1 MTQKKIVRSSQVLLA
16 TTHHNLVKWQAG
28 LDGSARVKG
37 IVPAGFE
44 SYLRI
49 LHKAHGTS
57 VPGPGTEP
65 EPQVTWT
72 EVASSRGLKL
82 EPGTIWADLSGVY
95 GEPSVVSGVGT
106 VFPPEEGR
114 LDSRGFSALA
124 DVLVA
129 STAGGFLAAFWT
141 GWEPL
146 QEDRSSGQAIRKGQ
160 TVSIQGNQYLLYNFT
175 SSDLAEAGFMAR
187 PQFGWTAGNG
197 ITPSYLWP
205 RDETWF
211 LATNLDL
218 DSSILAGPSHLVAK
232 VEALPVLESIP
243 VHISTVLTSSFRQA
257 D

>member
-1 MTQKKIVRSSQVLLA
+1 M
-16 TTHHNLVKWQAG
+16 
-28 LDGSARVKG
+28 
-37 IVPAGFE
+37 
-44 SYLRI
+44 
-49 LHKAHGTS
+49 
-57 VPGPGTEP
+57 
-65 EPQVTWT
+65 
-72 EVASSRGLKL
+72 
-82 EPGTIWADLSGVY
+82 
-95 GEPSVVSGVGT
+95 SGVGT

-146 QEDRSSGQAIRKGQ
+146 LEDRSSGKAIRKGQ

-175 SSDLAEAGFMAR
+175 SSDLAGAAFMAR

-211 LATNLDL
+211 LATNIDL
-218 DSSILAGPSHLVAK
+218 DSSILAGPSRLVAK

-243 VHISTVLTSSFRQA
+243 VHISTDLTSSFRQA